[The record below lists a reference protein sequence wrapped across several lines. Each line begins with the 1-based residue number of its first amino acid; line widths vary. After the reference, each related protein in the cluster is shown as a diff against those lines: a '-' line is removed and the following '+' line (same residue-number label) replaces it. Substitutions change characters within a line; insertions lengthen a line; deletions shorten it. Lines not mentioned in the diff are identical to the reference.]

1 MLAHTFLGIHGDWR
15 HPPRPGLR
23 PLALGDNNGGSARLY
38 QISPL
43 HPTRRLHRV
52 RLVSPAG
59 QVLCDRHRLQSVFH
73 RFDSAVGWM
82 PATSWTQVAPDG
94 NGIDALASGGLVALS
109 RLGGQ
114 VEIYAQSKNN
124 DLQKAWWS

>member
-1 MLAHTFLGIHGDWR
+1 
-15 HPPRPGLR
+15 
-23 PLALGDNNGGSARLY
+23 
-38 QISPL
+38 
-43 HPTRRLHRV
+43 
-52 RLVSPAG
+52 
-59 QVLCDRHRLQSVFH
+59 
-73 RFDSAVGWM
+73 M